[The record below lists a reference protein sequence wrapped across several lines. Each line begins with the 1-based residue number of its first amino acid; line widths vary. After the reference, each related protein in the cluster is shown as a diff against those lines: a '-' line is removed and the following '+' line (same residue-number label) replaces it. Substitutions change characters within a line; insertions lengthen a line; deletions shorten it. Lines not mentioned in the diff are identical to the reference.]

1 MLKTNTQHQADYQ
14 RRQLEAGSRRLDL
27 YISADA
33 HDALVRIAKREGCTR
48 RDAIEKLLLTNGAN
62 QMERPKQMTAGEAI
76 ALEDF
81 KQHAAAGIIS
91 HEQDIRAHA
100 FNGGDD
106 GERRKAA
113 FNAALNATNIHR
125 K

>member
-1 MLKTNTQHQADYQ
+1 MANSNTQRQVDYQ
-14 RRQLEAGSRRLDL
+14 RRQLEAGSRRLDIF
-27 YISADA
+27 ISADA
-33 HDALVRIAKREGCTR
+33 QDALARIAEREGCTR
-48 RDAIEKLLLTNGAN
+48 RDAIENLLINGAN

-113 FNAALNATNIHR
+113 LNAALNATNIHR